1 MFPFLPFG
9 SFGIRE
15 VAHRVNLY
23 SQQIM
28 QIANV
33 NFNTISLLLF
43 AGLSSAVTAYAS
55 AQTTDRTPY
64 AVTVYEGQGSDHNL
78 KQLPKA
84 IISGDVKWEKSYFT
98 SVAFS
103 ADQGQLG
110 QGISFFQGTPFAS
123 VRYGY
128 EAILTKHRGLQ
139 NHLEAGAVAKL
150 TTPDLFIGPAGVN
163 FGAGLGLSHA
173 FGTPSYEDGPTNDPT
188 RRYRTQLLILFD
200 LEWRLRGI
208 DNLSLVT
215 RVHHRSGAYGLIAPQ
230 NVGSNFLAAG
240 LRYRY

>member
-1 MFPFLPFG
+1 
-9 SFGIRE
+9 
-15 VAHRVNLY
+15 
-23 SQQIM
+23 M
-28 QIANV
+28 QIAKV
-33 NFNTISLLLF
+33 NFANISLLLF

-55 AQTTDRTPY
+55 TQTTDQIPY
-64 AVTVYEGQGSDHNL
+64 AVTVYAGQGSDHNL

-103 ADQGQLG
+103 ADRGPPG
-110 QGISFFQGTPFAS
+110 HGISFFQGTPFAS

-128 EAILTKHRGLQ
+128 EAILTQHRGLQ
-139 NHLEAGAVAKL
+139 NHLEAGAAAKL
-150 TTPDLFIGPAGVN
+150 TTPDLFIGPVGVN
-163 FGAGLGLSHA
+163 FGAGLGLSYA
-173 FGTPSYEDGPTNDPT
+173 FGTPSYEDGPINDPT
-188 RRYRTQLLILFD
+188 RRYRTQLLFLLD

-215 RVHHRSGAYGLIAPQ
+215 RVHHRSGVYGVIAPQ

-240 LRYRY
+240 LRYRF